1 MTEQNSISWKQSQGK
16 WVSRRNL
23 IRGAAGAA
31 GAALGT
37 GLLLPSRA
45 FAGHQHDDKGFF
57 RGPILRPIPG
67 GVAPLTPFGTIV
79 HHNPLPVALPM
90 PGGVSTISDPSQ
102 VTDFDGFVG
111 LTHINGEGTGTNTTT
126 GANTPLSYRADMGF
140 SQGTLI
146 GTDGQVHKGTWV
158 FV

>member
-1 MTEQNSISWKQSQGK
+1 MIEQSSISRKQHQGK
-16 WVSRRNL
+16 CVSRRNL
-23 IRGAAGAA
+23 IRGATS
-31 GAALGT
+31 AALGT
-37 GLLLPSRA
+37 GLLHPSRA
-45 FAGHQHDDKGFF
+45 FADHQHDNKGFF
-57 RGPILRPIPG
+57 RGPILKSIPG

-79 HHNPLPVALPM
+79 HHNPLPAALPA
-90 PGGVSTISDPSQ
+90 GGVGAISDPSQ

-111 LTHINGEGTGTNTTT
+111 LTHIQGGGTGTDTIT
-126 GANTPLSYRADMGF
+126 GAPTTLSYRADMGF